1 VEFPGPYCL
10 LRKKMWRRCSVDYL
24 IRWWII
30 RVVRPSFRTCQ
41 EGFEEI
47 SESCCLLRKKWMD
60 DYLVR
65 GSIVDFD
72 YTMVIIVNGNR
83 VMKSAT
89 DVLLP

>member
-1 VEFPGPYCL
+1 VQSS
-10 LRKKMWRRCSVDYL
+10 K
-24 IRWWII
+24 
-30 RVVRPSFRTCQ
+30 VVRPSFRTCQ

-65 GSIVDFD
+65 VSIVDFD
-72 YTMVIIVNGNR
+72 YMMVII
-83 VMKSAT
+83 AT